1 MARLSTEQI
10 DRIRD
15 MAVQIFDC
23 AARGH
28 NGKDPVPNCPACG
41 PLANNRQRLRSNR
54 NILTFQSAPKKGTSR
69 NADTPTTHSCQ
80 AKYG

>member
-1 MARLSTEQI
+1 MNDKQI
-10 DRIRD
+10 PQADRIRD

-41 PLANNRQRLRSNR
+41 PLAKNRPAA
-54 NILTFQSAPKKGTSR
+54 TK
-69 NADTPTTHSCQ
+69 
-80 AKYG
+80 